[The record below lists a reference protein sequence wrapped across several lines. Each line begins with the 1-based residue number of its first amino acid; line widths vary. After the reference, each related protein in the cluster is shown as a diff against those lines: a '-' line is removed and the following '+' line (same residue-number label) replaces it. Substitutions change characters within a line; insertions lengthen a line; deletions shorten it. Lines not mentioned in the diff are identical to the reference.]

1 MIRIPQNIREIANYK
16 PGKPAADMFDGKEQ
30 SKTAILCSNENN
42 FGSSPL
48 AKKAIEK
55 ALSNMYLYPDP
66 TGDGLKQKISEKH
79 GYKKEQL
86 ILGNGSDGILYTMF
100 KAFFE
105 PGEHLLTS
113 EATFVSLHAMAKM
126 NNVDIK
132 SVPMKKGYAFDLDA
146 IYEAIDAKTKV
157 IYLCN
162 PNNPTGAMI
171 PHDDLIN
178 FISKVSA
185 DKLIIVDEAYFEF
198 SRDLSNDYPD
208 STSLGFDNVL
218 TLRTFSKAYGLAG
231 IRLGYGIG
239 HPDIIST
246 LHKVKLTF
254 NPNVLAQAA
263 GTAALDDDDFLNLT
277 LSNNKQELNRFYSFF
292 DQLKIDYVKSYAN
305 FVMLDLQD
313 ATTVE
318 ETYEALR
325 DKGVLTR
332 RLGSFGLPHCLRVS
346 IGRPEENTWF
356 MTCFEKVYHS
366 LLAKA

>member
-30 SKTAILCSNENN
+30 TKQAILCSNENN

-48 AKKAIEK
+48 AKAAIEE
-55 ALSNMYLYPDP
+55 ALSNVYLYPDP
-66 TGDGLKQKISEKH
+66 TGEGLKRKIGEKY
-79 GYKKEQL
+79 GYRQDQL

-126 NNVDIK
+126 NNVEIK
-132 SVPMKKGYAFDLDA
+132 SVPMKTGYAFDLDA
-146 IYEAIDAKTKV
+146 IYAAITPETKV

-171 PHDDLIN
+171 PQKDLVG
-178 FISKVSA
+178 FIEKVSN
-185 DKLIIVDEAYFEF
+185 DKLIIVDEAYYEF
-198 SRDLSNDYPD
+198 SKDLSDQYPD
-208 STSLGFDNVL
+208 STKLGLDNVL

-231 IRLGYGIG
+231 LRLGYGIG

-246 LHKVKLTF
+246 MHKVKLTF

-263 GTAALDDDDFLNLT
+263 GIAALDDDDFLNLT
-277 LSNNKQELNRFYSFF
+277 LSNNREGLQQFYKFF
-292 DQLKIDYVKSYAN
+292 DRLGIDYILSYAN
-305 FVMLDLQD
+305 FVMLDLKD
-313 ATTVE
+313 TDTVE
-318 ETYEALR
+318 NTYEALR

-346 IGRPEENTWF
+346 IGRPEENQWF
-356 MTCFEKVYHS
+356 MTCFEEVSHT
-366 LLAKA
+366 LFTNV